1 MLTSKLNT
9 LEPRFRV
16 YGDVVEFETERQLE
30 KFFCDVVIFK
40 LGLKFLA
47 NQYICKNG
55 VCDILAKG
63 NNNQLI
69 IPILSSRSFE
79 DRRAFPTPTTTDSIN
94 CSNPHSSV
102 GAWTITGN
110 NNQLIII
117 ELKNTKDSH
126 IFEQITAYFD
136 ALENERPFSE
146 QIDYNQTI
154 ELITVCPTYS
164 DRARY
169 IMSHISNLKAIYYE
183 LKPQQQNLKFTLF
196 DYLSK
201 SELVSIQIS
210 TSSRLTPEI
219 NLPVAPKS
227 FIDLLNK
234 CSIEEK
240 DWAILI
246 RNQIHNFSQEFN
258 LRISETPV
266 GKWLRFEKTKQFPI
280 AEIGWDAKRSNLAI
294 YLWLPF
300 LTINGRINNSRDS
313 YHRTSMMQI
322 WVVNRNVQYLAYIE
336 NGIKSWAVVTNDE
349 INTGAF
355 TRPVKLN
362 KWMSYGNSR
371 YWKGLAMPT
380 QFYLNHLKPEIET
393 NNLSS
398 FLKLA
403 LSHLVL
409 RLKKSKRQI

>member
-55 VCDILAKG
+55 VCDILAK
-63 NNNQLI
+63 
-69 IPILSSRSFE
+69 
-79 DRRAFPTPTTTDSIN
+79 
-94 CSNPHSSV
+94 
-102 GAWTITGN
+102 GN

-210 TSSRLTPEI
+210 TSSRLMPEI
-219 NLPVAPKS
+219 NLP
-227 FIDLLNK
+227 
-234 CSIEEK
+234 
-240 DWAILI
+240 
-246 RNQIHNFSQEFN
+246 
-258 LRISETPV
+258 
-266 GKWLRFEKTKQFPI
+266 
-280 AEIGWDAKRSNLAI
+280 EIG
-294 YLWLPF
+294 
-300 LTINGRINNSRDS
+300 
-313 YHRTSMMQI
+313 
-322 WVVNRNVQYLAYIE
+322 
-336 NGIKSWAVVTNDE
+336 
-349 INTGAF
+349 
-355 TRPVKLN
+355 VK
-362 KWMSYGNSR
+362 
-371 YWKGLAMPT
+371 P
-380 QFYLNHLKPEIET
+380 
-393 NNLSS
+393 
-398 FLKLA
+398 LA
-403 LSHLVL
+403 LDMGISARAV
-409 RLKKSKRQI
+409 